1 MILIFTK
8 MKRAIILNINR
19 IALFLN
25 SLECLSTWFLVCLN
39 LWCVRIVLPCWNNS
53 NLYVQ
58 VQSERYFFGNL
69 DKANN
74 NYYFL
79 DVEAR
84 YVVNKNKLSFFLSA
98 NNLFNTKTYRNYS
111 ISDINV
117 SKTAYRLL
125 PSYVLLKLEYRF

>member
-1 MILIFTK
+1 MS
-8 MKRAIILNINR
+8 
-19 IALFLN
+19 FLD
-25 SLECLSTWFLVCLN
+25 LSFVFSDQFN
-39 LWCVRIVLPCWNNS
+39 
-53 NLYVQ
+53 VQ

-79 DVEAR
+79 DVEAQ
-84 YVVNKNKLSFFLSA
+84 YVVKENKLSFFLSA
-98 NNLFNTKTYRNYS
+98 NNLFNTKTFRNYS